1 MYNILALFQ
10 RLDLEIGEQ
19 VQVMSALDKKFRNFQ
34 RPFFTYCV
42 CTKGSPSNG
51 DHQKGILWKIIML
64 TTSLEVNKKWWTTEE
79 INSAI
84 EPWREIAYRL

>member
-34 RPFFTYCV
+34 LPFFTYCV
-42 CTKGSPSNG
+42 CTKGSPSNS
-51 DHQKGILWKIIML
+51 DHQKGIL
-64 TTSLEVNKKWWTTEE
+64 
-79 INSAI
+79 
-84 EPWREIAYRL
+84 